1 MAGNKL
7 TCALEFPILYPLSFI
22 LNNQLRLHQEDADR
36 LRKITG
42 TYPSGIT
49 NVDDLNRFIDC
60 QLVQFD
66 NGTPEAKL
74 LRLLLEDE
82 KIL

>member
-1 MAGNKL
+1 ML
-7 TCALEFPILYPLSFI
+7 RC
-22 LNNQLRLHQEDADR
+22 NNQLRLHQEDADR

-42 TYPSGIT
+42 TYPTGIT

-82 KIL
+82 KIE